1 MGKSINKVIL
11 VGRLGRD
18 PELKYTASGT
28 PFCRFSMATDDSW
41 TDKGSGERTERTEW
55 HNIVVWDKLA
65 EICNNY
71 LTKGKMVYIEGSL
84 QTREWDDQEGNKRKT
99 TEIRARDM
107 MMLGGPGEGGG
118 GSRRPSGPSPGGEA
132 RVEARRWKSDHRR
145 RYPVLGS
152 RAFNQKIGDRPV
164 FPVSS
169 KKMRNDRSV
178 PDCFAVSTFAGRP
191 DQGFHVLEVDLQR
204 ALPLRRQTI
213 GRSWDTALKG
223 LLTHHVLVLFQLSG
237 MDAQIAVRRF
247 QEFLQFVE
255 GHRLAAGKSTHNAEA
270 DRLMDDSIQFRS
282 TSLRRPALFCLL
294 PDCMTFRFLSRSSHH
309 TSWRSH
315 RRRRSATLRTRL
327 PAAPEPRS
335 MVPGAPT
342 YPAQ

>member
-118 GSRRPSGPSPGGEA
+118 GGGSRRPSGPPPAGDSP
-132 RVEARRWKSDHRR
+132 S
-145 RYPVLGS
+145 GS
-152 RAFNQKIGDRPV
+152 PI
-164 FPVSS
+164 
-169 KKMRNDRSV
+169 
-178 PDCFAVSTFAGRP
+178 T
-191 DQGFHVLEVDLQR
+191 
-204 ALPLRRQTI
+204 
-213 GRSWDTALKG
+213 
-223 LLTHHVLVLFQLSG
+223 
-237 MDAQIAVRRF
+237 
-247 QEFLQFVE
+247 
-255 GHRLAAGKSTHNAEA
+255 
-270 DRLMDDSIQFRS
+270 DDDIPF
-282 TSLRRPALFCLL
+282 
-294 PDCMTFRFLSRSSHH
+294 
-309 TSWRSH
+309 
-315 RRRRSATLRTRL
+315 
-327 PAAPEPRS
+327 
-335 MVPGAPT
+335 
-342 YPAQ
+342 